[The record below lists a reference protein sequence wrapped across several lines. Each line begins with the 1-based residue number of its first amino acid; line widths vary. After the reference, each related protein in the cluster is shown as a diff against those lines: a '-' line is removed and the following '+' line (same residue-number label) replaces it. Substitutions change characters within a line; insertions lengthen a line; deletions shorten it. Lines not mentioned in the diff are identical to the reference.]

1 MWLLSLTAKIS
12 LIFMTPPLIS
22 PITTMTL
29 CSCSCTFLNPLKL
42 LNFANISSALNSP
55 RSIFRLISCSKKVS
69 FLNSNLM
76 ISKSSLSRSS
86 SEYGSCSYKK
96 ASSWKASW
104 HKWKLDFRSKSERNG
119 FYFNTLRYYIT
130 IRWL

>member
-29 CSCSCTFLNPLKL
+29 CIYSCTFLNPLKL
-42 LNFANISSALNSP
+42 LNLANISSTVNSP
-55 RSIFRLISCSKKVS
+55 CSIFRLISCSKVS

-104 HKWKLDFRSKSERNG
+104 HKWKLDFLSNSDRKG
-119 FYFNTLRYYIT
+119 FYCNTLRYYIT